1 MITVRTS
8 DGKVYTDPR
17 QVRIERNEKTEMFYR
32 MVENYKPK
40 EKKQEA
46 SA

>member
-1 MITVRTS
+1 MVTIRTS

-17 QVRIERNEKTEMFYR
+17 QVRIERNEKTELFYR
-32 MVENYKPK
+32 MVENFKPK
-40 EKKQEA
+40 KKNEEA